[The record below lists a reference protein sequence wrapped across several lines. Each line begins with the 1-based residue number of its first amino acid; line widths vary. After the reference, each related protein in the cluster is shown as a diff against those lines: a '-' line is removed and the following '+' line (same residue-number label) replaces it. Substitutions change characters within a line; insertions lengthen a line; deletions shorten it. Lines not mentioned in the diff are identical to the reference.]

1 MTLRLIGLAFLGGAL
16 GSLARYALSL
26 SFEQSVWLW
35 VANIL
40 GALLLGLVH
49 THQKLKSPS
58 FQNLLGTGF
67 AGGFTTLSSLITFA
81 SLEGDSA
88 LLQMIAQIGVGLF
101 AYALGRNLGGERTW

>member
-1 MTLRLIGLAFLGGAL
+1 MKLRLIGLAFLGGAF

-26 SFEQSVWLW
+26 SFDQGVWLW
-35 VANIL
+35 LANIL

-58 FQNLLGTGF
+58 LQNLLGTGF

-81 SLEGDSA
+81 SLEGDTA

-101 AYALGRNLGGERTW
+101 AYALGRNLGGDRRW